1 MYTKNIFLF
10 LPILISLTRGEISLD
25 KKDKLLNG
33 FIEFYNNLPNQVYTC
48 EEGSLQNV
56 EDLDDKCYRIEV
68 SLHVSDTHNLDSRKY
83 VKCTARMQ
91 ELQDEGV
98 KVANDE
104 HHCQDMEQ
112 KPVVEEVIVT
122 EAALVRKP
130 VQLDNEVEPNSGVTS
145 GEQFI
150 AVPREEPGAP
160 CIGCA
165 THINPQA
172 AGVTELATLA
182 VRHLDRHDPGVR
194 HALKTVIDVERQVQV
209 VNGVRYILTLLV
221 DYDSCTETQTESCV
235 SSNTCKIS
243 ILEKPWVKL
252 PRGGKYRGILSNNC
266 TSEWQ
271 FGDNGEVIDNY
282 DSNNRENNEVDI
294 HPRND
299 NNAGDDVITVAHTE
313 DVQAQQNQVK
323 KLTDDQV
330 KKIEEQIIPHSE
342 FHQPGTTEKVYTVE
356 QSEEHAI
363 KDSETTKYNNQNTI
377 SQPKQ
382 NVHSSLSDER
392 KKTIEELMNFFE
404 FSAFGSERDNEK
416 DTRMKRSLDHD
427 VEAMLLADDFQA
439 LHKSIKNGRYLYDL
453 AQTMVDYLNE
463 MDLTVKTRTLKNV
476 VKAEDEIVNYQ
487 HFYYIQARIIIPCD
501 KAVCESKDTVKKIC
515 NGIIEGTDKK
525 HPHVLTAFCYN
536 EEEGNELNN
545 VSNIPLDDP
554 VLQQLCK
561 ESIKKIEKESPKL
574 NALNIS
580 EMISATTQ
588 KVSGTLTK
596 IAFILEHLNCT
607 KDTPVGLRRKCE
619 VVDELGSNLCEAV
632 IFEKHTRKE
641 RQITYNCIER
651 PIDTSYLDQ
660 VPKEKNYND
669 DTKVIEMVQEALQY
683 LEIQSNRNNKQK
695 IVAINSV
702 ATQINAGLVTKIEFI
717 VGYTSCSSNTEVDLS
732 ICPLL
737 ASEPLRKCNAQI
749 WDRTWIE
756 DGRQVEVDCED
767 VFIIDK
773 NIVTKDRKKR
783 SVPGGITAQ
792 NPNAPEFKQLAE
804 ESMQKYLQSIGST
817 KPHKVVRVVKATT
830 QVVSGSMTRIEFVIS
845 PSDGNSGDVISCYSE
860 VWEQPWMHKKEITV
874 DCKINNQKYR
884 AKRETPVGGIQAQDP
899 NDPIFQSLAEE
910 SMQKYLQSI
919 GSTKPHKVVRVVKAT
934 TQVVSGSMTRIEFVI
949 SPSDGNSG
957 DVISCYSEVWEQPW
971 RHKKE
976 ITVDCKINNQKYRAK
991 RETPVGGIQAQEP
1004 NDPIFQ
1010 SLAEESMQKYLQ
1022 SIGST
1027 KPHKVVR
1034 VVKAST
1040 QVVSGSMTRIEFVIS
1055 PSDRNSGDVISC
1067 YSEVWEQPWRH
1078 KKEITVDCKINN
1090 QKYRAKRET
1099 PVGGIQAQDP
1109 NDPIFQS
1116 LAEESMQ
1123 KYLQSIGSTKPHK
1136 VVRVVK
1142 ATTQVVSGSMTRIE
1156 FVISPSDGNSGDVIS
1171 CYSEVWEQPWRHKK
1185 EITVDCKINNQK
1197 YRAKR
1202 ETPVGGIQ
1210 AQEPNDPI
1218 FQSLAEESMQ
1228 KYLQS
1233 IGSTKPH
1240 KVVRVVK
1247 ASTQVVSGSMTR
1259 IEFVISPSDGNSG
1272 DVISCYSE
1280 VWEQPWRHKK
1290 EITVDCK
1297 INNQK
1302 YRAKRETPVGGI
1314 QAQEPNDPIFQS
1326 LAEESMQKY
1335 LQSIGSTK
1343 PHKVVRV
1350 VKASTQVVSGSMTR
1364 IEFVISPSDGN
1375 SGDVISCY
1383 SEVWEQPWMHKKEIT
1398 VDCKINNQKYRA
1410 KRETPVGGIQAQDP
1424 NDPIFQSL
1432 ADESMQK
1439 YLQSIGST
1447 KPHKVVR
1454 VVKATTQ
1461 VVSGSMTRIEFVISP
1476 ADGNSGDVISCY
1488 SEVWEQPWR
1497 HKKEITVDCKINNQ
1511 KYRAKRETPVGGI
1524 QAQEPNDPI
1533 FQSLAEESMQK
1544 YLQSIGSTKPHK
1556 VVRVVK
1562 ASTQVVSGS
1571 MTRIEFVISPS
1582 DGNSGDV
1589 ISCYSEVWEQ
1599 PWMHKKEITVDCKI
1613 NNQKYRAKR
1622 ETPVGGI
1629 QAQDPNDPIF
1639 QSLAEESMQKYLQSI
1654 GSTKPHKVVRV
1665 VKATTQVVSGSMTR
1679 IEFVIS
1685 PSDGNSG
1692 DVISCYSEVWEQ
1704 PWMHKKEIT
1713 VDCKINNQ
1721 KYRAKRAQ
1729 PLMNKKVVK
1738 VNYETENQ
1746 ESRTKR
1752 EILSNSDARQNSEKT
1767 IVGAFREEQ
1776 DPTKNQYKLLAKDS
1790 LREYQRLKK
1799 SNHAHKV
1806 IEVKRVRTKVVSG
1819 LIYEI
1824 HFTAVPTTCPSKIFD
1839 ASYCKQQQGS
1849 AMLSC
1854 HSKIWSQPW
1863 LKRKQITVAC
1873 NPDTTLG
1880 DNRNKRDVDF
1890 GNEMLENEIEV
1901 DLKDKREVLDEEEPI
1916 DDELKYYYAERAIQ
1930 HVNQASNTNNLDKLI
1945 SVHAVD
1951 SSVHMGAN
1959 MVRLYIEIAPTFC
1972 LKHADEENL
1981 PHCEEMDGMA
1991 HRLCIARLWPSPD
2004 DELVVQ
2010 TVSVVCDDDKEFSSV
2025 SGLSIPELLR
2035 TSIKE
2040 LEKSPDQKY
2049 KLVHLGEPQVIPSL
2063 DSNIPVKIEFIVG
2076 FTNCTKDVDIDKRPF
2091 VCYLDSTKSSK
2102 PCTSFIWFV
2111 PNSREIYQ
2119 IDVKC
2124 TTPGTRRK
2132 RSVSMN
2138 LVNATADDMEIQ
2150 KLVQES
2156 LEKLEMS
2163 SIHRYKQRVI
2173 LINSYST
2180 KLTSGKVTTIDFDVG
2195 YTSCLKYEWVDDITT
2210 CDFLEHLPRRHC
2222 VAHVF
2227 ERLWLQNGKN
2237 IEVNCEDDET
2247 PLEAHIEFESAE
2259 MAMQLA
2265 KEALK
2270 HIEAK
2275 YPHPRKQKVVRIFS
2289 LEKQVVAGIHYRLKI
2304 EIGLTDCSA
2313 LSAQTD
2319 CKLVK
2324 DEGLNKFCRV
2334 NVWLRPWTDHPANYR
2349 VTCDY
2354 HEAATAEVYH
2364 HLQAEHLFYEF
2375 LSTYKPE
2382 YIDDRHQMRQRFEI
2396 FKENVRKMHELN
2408 THERGTA
2415 TYGVTRF
2422 ADLTYEEF
2430 STKHMGMKASL
2441 RDPNQV
2447 QFRKAV
2453 IPNVTAPDSFDWRD
2467 HGAVTGVK
2475 DQGSCGSCW
2484 AFSVTGNIEGQWKMK
2499 TGDLVSLSEQELVDC
2514 DKLDQGC
2521 NGGLPDNAYR
2531 AIEQLGGLESEDDY
2545 PYEGSDDKCSFNKT
2559 LARVQISGAV
2569 NITSNETDMAKWL
2582 VKHGPISIGI
2592 NANAMQFYMGGI
2604 SHPWRMLCNPS
2615 NLDHGVLIVGYG
2627 AKDYPLFHKHLPY
2640 WIIKNSWGT
2649 SWGEQGYYR
2658 VYRGDGTC
2666 GVNQMASSAVV

>member
-10 LPILISLTRGEISLD
+10 LPILILLTRGEISLE

-271 FGDNGEVIDNY
+271 FGDNGEVIDDD
-282 DSNNRENNEVDI
+282 DSNNRENNEVGI

-330 KKIEEQIIPHSE
+330 KKIEEQIIPYSE
-342 FHQPGTTEKVYTVE
+342 FHQPGTTEKVHTVE

-363 KDSETTKYNNQNTI
+363 KDSETTKYNNQNTM
-377 SQPKQ
+377 SQPNQ
-382 NVHSSLSDER
+382 NVHTSLSDER
-392 KKTIEELMNFFE
+392 RKTIEELMNFFE

-463 MDLTVKTRTLKNV
+463 MDLTVKTRTLKDV

-487 HFYYIQARIIIPCD
+487 HFYYIQARIFIPCD

-554 VLQQLCK
+554 VLLQLCK

-607 KDTPVGLRRKCE
+607 KDTPVGLRRKCK
-619 VVDELGSNLCEAV
+619 VVDELGSNLCEVV
-632 IFEKHTRKE
+632 IFEKHARKE

-651 PIDTSYLDQ
+651 PIDTSYSDQ

-695 IVAINSV
+695 IVSINSV

-756 DGRQVEVDCED
+756 DGRQVEVDCDD
-767 VFIIDK
+767 VFNIDK

-783 SVPGGITAQ
+783 SVPGGKTSQ
-792 NPNAPEFKQLAE
+792 NPNAPEFKQ
-804 ESMQKYLQSIGST
+804 
-817 KPHKVVRVVKATT
+817 
-830 QVVSGSMTRIEFVIS
+830 
-845 PSDGNSGDVISCYSE
+845 
-860 VWEQPWMHKKEITV
+860 
-874 DCKINNQKYR
+874 
-884 AKRETPVGGIQAQDP
+884 
-899 NDPIFQSLAEE
+899 
-910 SMQKYLQSI
+910 
-919 GSTKPHKVVRVVKAT
+919 
-934 TQVVSGSMTRIEFVI
+934 
-949 SPSDGNSG
+949 
-957 DVISCYSEVWEQPW
+957 
-971 RHKKE
+971 
-976 ITVDCKINNQKYRAK
+976 
-991 RETPVGGIQAQEP
+991 
-1004 NDPIFQ
+1004 
-1010 SLAEESMQKYLQ
+1010 
-1022 SIGST
+1022 
-1027 KPHKVVR
+1027 
-1034 VVKAST
+1034 
-1040 QVVSGSMTRIEFVIS
+1040 
-1055 PSDRNSGDVISC
+1055 
-1067 YSEVWEQPWRH
+1067 
-1078 KKEITVDCKINN
+1078 
-1090 QKYRAKRET
+1090 
-1099 PVGGIQAQDP
+1099 
-1109 NDPIFQS
+1109 
-1116 LAEESMQ
+1116 
-1123 KYLQSIGSTKPHK
+1123 
-1136 VVRVVK
+1136 
-1142 ATTQVVSGSMTRIE
+1142 
-1156 FVISPSDGNSGDVIS
+1156 
-1171 CYSEVWEQPWRHKK
+1171 
-1185 EITVDCKINNQK
+1185 
-1197 YRAKR
+1197 
-1202 ETPVGGIQ
+1202 
-1210 AQEPNDPI
+1210 
-1218 FQSLAEESMQ
+1218 LAEESMQ

-1280 VWEQPWRHKK
+1280 VWEQPWINKK

-1314 QAQEPNDPIFQS
+1314 QAQDPNDPKFQSLAEESMQKYLQSIGSTKPHKVVRVVKASTQVVAGSMTRIEFVISPSDGNSGDVISCYSEVWEQPWMNKKEITVDCKINNQKYRAKRETPVGGIQAQDPNDPEFQS

-1383 SEVWEQPWMHKKEIT
+1383 SEVWEQPWM
-1398 VDCKINNQKYRA
+1398 N
-1410 KRETPVGGIQAQDP
+1410 
-1424 NDPIFQSL
+1424 
-1432 ADESMQK
+1432 
-1439 YLQSIGST
+1439 
-1447 KPHKVVR
+1447 
-1454 VVKATTQ
+1454 
-1461 VVSGSMTRIEFVISP
+1461 
-1476 ADGNSGDVISCY
+1476 
-1488 SEVWEQPWR
+1488 
-1497 HKKEITVDCKINNQ
+1497 
-1511 KYRAKRETPVGGI
+1511 
-1524 QAQEPNDPI
+1524 
-1533 FQSLAEESMQK
+1533 
-1544 YLQSIGSTKPHK
+1544 
-1556 VVRVVK
+1556 
-1562 ASTQVVSGS
+1562 
-1571 MTRIEFVISPS
+1571 
-1582 DGNSGDV
+1582 
-1589 ISCYSEVWEQ
+1589 
-1599 PWMHKKEITVDCKI
+1599 
-1613 NNQKYRAKR
+1613 
-1622 ETPVGGI
+1622 
-1629 QAQDPNDPIF
+1629 
-1639 QSLAEESMQKYLQSI
+1639 
-1654 GSTKPHKVVRV
+1654 
-1665 VKATTQVVSGSMTR
+1665 
-1679 IEFVIS
+1679 
-1685 PSDGNSG
+1685 
-1692 DVISCYSEVWEQ
+1692 
-1704 PWMHKKEIT
+1704 KKEIT

-1729 PLMNKKVVK
+1729 PLMYRKVGK

-1752 EILSNSDARQNSEKT
+1752 EILGNRDARQNSDKT

-1799 SNHAHKV
+1799 SKHAHKV

-1839 ASYCKQQQGS
+1839 ASYCKQQRGS

-1854 HSKIWSQPW
+1854 HSKIWNQPW

-1873 NPDTTLG
+1873 NPDITLG